1 MEVHFVFQADDAEI
15 SVLGAYI
22 DIADGTTT
30 TAKRQ
35 DGKRATSHAKRSC
48 GSSHKT
54 TPLSEASKI
63 NAGVSTDSASA
74 ASSVIETIFA
84 SVGDIATPGTVTT
97 TAALTMS
104 DIVSFLQGTTFRT

>member
-22 DIADGTTT
+22 DITDGT
-30 TAKRQ
+30 KRQ
-35 DGKRATSHAKRSC
+35 AGKRATSHAKRSC

-63 NAGVSTDSASA
+63 NAGVSSDSASA

-84 SVGDIATPGTVTT
+84 SVGDIATPGTATT